1 MRLAALL
8 TLSPRV
14 PNVLTLT
21 LTTEGSH
28 DGGEV
33 DIPPPL
39 LALIKIHS
47 MLRENI
53 ELTYLCTVRLN

>member
-8 TLSPRV
+8 ILSARL
-14 PNVLTLT
+14 PNVLTMA

-39 LALIKIHS
+39 LALIKIH
-47 MLRENI
+47 
-53 ELTYLCTVRLN
+53 

>member
-8 TLSPRV
+8 ILTARL
-14 PNVLTLT
+14 PNVLT
-21 LTTEGSH
+21 TEGGH